1 VTEVALEP
9 ARAPF
14 DEPAAVDVRRAA
26 ASLTDV
32 GFVYPNGTVALDGL
46 SLEIPQGRVT
56 AIVGPSGC
64 GKSTM
69 LQLLARLAAPTSG
82 SIALH
87 VDHGG
92 DRHDV
97 AMVFQ
102 QDTLLPW
109 LTVTDNVGLYYRFH
123 RPKNRTQVREEIREL
138 LTMVGLE
145 QFADAY
151 PGHLS
156 GGMRRRVAF
165 LASVAARPQL
175 LLLDEAFSSV
185 DEPTRILIHQEV
197 LRIVHQ
203 LEMTTV
209 VVTHDLAEAISLSDQ
224 VVIFSAR
231 PGKVFSRHDVP
242 FGDDR
247 DVLALRDRPEFLNLY
262 GRLWHD
268 LSGQIAFARRD
279 QVNEPPGE

>member
-14 DEPAAVDVRRAA
+14 DEPAPVDGRRAA
-26 ASLTDV
+26 AALNDV

-69 LQLLARLAAPTSG
+69 LQLIARLAAPTFG
-82 SIALH
+82 SIALD
-87 VDHGG
+87 VDHSR

-123 RPKNRTQVREEIREL
+123 RPKNRKQVRDEIHEL
-138 LTMVGLE
+138 LAMVGLE

-151 PGHLS
+151 PGQLS

-185 DEPTRILIHQEV
+185 DEPTRVLIHQEV

-209 VVTHDLAEAISLSDQ
+209 IVTHDLAEAISLSDQ

-231 PGKVFSRHDVP
+231 PGKVLSRHDVP

-247 DVLALRDRPEFLNLY
+247 DVLALRDRPEFLSLY

-279 QVNEPPGE
+279 QVNEPAEK

>member
-1 VTEVALEP
+1 MSDVALEP
-9 ARAPF
+9 ARASV
-14 DEPAAVDVRRAA
+14 DEALSVDGQRAV

-32 GFVYPNGTVALDGL
+32 GFVYPNGTVALADL
-46 SLEIPQGRVT
+46 SLEIPQGQVT

-69 LQLLARLAAPTSG
+69 LQLIARLAAPTTG
-82 SIALH
+82 SIDLH
-87 VDHGG
+87 VDRGG

-109 LTVTDNVGLYYRFH
+109 LTVTENVGLYYRFH
-123 RPKNRTQVREEIREL
+123 RPKNRSQVRGEILEL
-138 LTMVGLE
+138 LEMVGLE

-203 LEMTTV
+203 LEMTTIL
-209 VVTHDLAEAISLSDQ
+209 VTHDLAEAISLSDQ

-231 PGKVFSRHDVP
+231 PGKVYSRHDVP
-242 FGDDR
+242 FGEDR

-268 LSGQIAFARRD
+268 LSGQIAFARHQKD
-279 QVNEPPGE
+279 DEPAGK

>member
-1 VTEVALEP
+1 MTEVALDP
-9 ARAPF
+9 ARASVG
-14 DEPAAVDVRRAA
+14 EALTVDGPGTA
-26 ASLTDV
+26 ASLNDV
-32 GFVYPNGTVALDGL
+32 GFVYPNGTVALANL

-69 LQLLARLAAPTSG
+69 LQLIARLAAPTSG
-82 SIALH
+82 SLDLH
-87 VDHGG
+87 IDRGG
-92 DRHDV
+92 GRHDV

-123 RPKNRTQVREEIREL
+123 RPKNRKQVRDEIHEL
-138 LTMVGLE
+138 LEMVGLE

-209 VVTHDLAEAISLSDQ
+209 LVTHDLAEAISLSDR

-231 PGKVFSRHDVP
+231 PGKVYSHHDVP

-268 LSGQIAFARRD
+268 LSGQIAFARHQKD
-279 QVNEPPGE
+279 DGPSGE

>member
-9 ARAPF
+9 ARAPV
-14 DEPAAVDVRRAA
+14 DEAAVVEGRPAA
-26 ASLTDV
+26 ASLIDV
-32 GFVYPNGTVALDGL
+32 GYVYPNGTVALEGL
-46 SLEIPQGRVT
+46 SLEIPRGRVT

-69 LQLLARLAAPTSG
+69 LQLISRLAAPTSG
-82 SIALH
+82 SIDLH
-87 VDHGG
+87 VDRRG

-109 LTVTDNVGLYYRFH
+109 LTVTENVGLYYRFH
-123 RPKNRTQVREEIREL
+123 RPKNRKQVRDEIHAL
-138 LTMVGLE
+138 LEMVGLE
-145 QFADAY
+145 QFSDAY
-151 PGHLS
+151 PGQLS

-209 VVTHDLAEAISLSDQ
+209 LVTHDLAEAISLSDQ
-224 VVIFSAR
+224 VIIFSAR
-231 PGKVFSRHDVP
+231 PGKVYSRHDVP

-279 QVNEPPGE
+279 KDQAPADG